1 MSYHFLSSAAFKK
14 EFTKLGG
21 SFVAL
26 ARSFDHD
33 KRPDS
38 QALTAAIEHTGRTY
52 EQIGKLHEE
61 QVRTGAEMG
70 TASYMT
76 VILIVRNGSQFYQWT
91 LSILYSL
98 WFYFSSFQP
107 KHDMIHLMEGLQEY
121 KGILST
127 FPDVLS
133 VYKVRKIIV
142 NINNI
147 ISNWIFTW
155 ADFQM
160 VQSRYSS
167 QFSLFYFD
175 LKFRDPHPASVC
187 LFIMVCVFVFLGRIE
202 QNPGARGWTAR
213 GGDHAGSGPRQ
224 RYRVRHAGRD
234 EPLQPVPLR
243 RLQALHTAI
252 PTGTDSV
259 L

>member
-1 MSYHFLSSAAFKK
+1 
-14 EFTKLGG
+14 
-21 SFVAL
+21 
-26 ARSFDHD
+26 
-33 KRPDS
+33 
-38 QALTAAIEHTGRTY
+38 
-52 EQIGKLHEE
+52 
-61 QVRTGAEMG
+61 MG
-70 TASYMT
+70 TASYVT
-76 VILIVRNGSQFYQWT
+76 VILIVRNTFQS

-133 VYKVRKIIV
+133 VYKVSEININ

-147 ISNWIFTW
+147 ISNCCPDIYLRRLSDGAKSVF
-155 ADFQM
+155 
-160 VQSRYSS
+160 
-167 QFSLFYFD
+167 LLILPLLFD

-187 LFIMVCVFVFLGRIE
+187 LYIMVCVFVFLGRIE

-224 RYRVRHAGRD
+224 RDRVRHAGRD
-234 EPLQPVPLR
+234 EPLQPVPVR
-243 RLQALHTAI
+243 GLQALHTAI
-252 PTGTDSV
+252 PAGTDSV